1 MAGKMSK
8 FECLLLH
15 PLQLRTRLAY
25 IFSKTNQCPTEI
37 RYREPKPIKSFGIGI
52 GAVTLS
58 AETEIALYCIFLGQ
72 QTKKEEKERERKK
85 QALVKMNST
94 KPYFTSVCNRA
105 LHPQSCLVKGVTR
118 TSEQV
123 CITLWAV
130 LGYSVRKLYAC
141 KNQPKF
147 ITTFEICGFGIGY
160 GIGRKYR
167 PITVSVSVSD

>member
-1 MAGKMSK
+1 MPRVN
-8 FECLLLH
+8 L
-15 PLQLRTRLAY
+15 
-25 IFSKTNQCPTEI
+25 CPTEI
-37 RYREPKPIKSFGIGI
+37 RYRYREPKLIPNFGIGI

-72 QTKKEEKERERKK
+72 QTKKEEREKKK

-94 KPYFTSVCNRA
+94 KPYLTSVCNRA
-105 LHPQSCLVKGVTR
+105 LHPQSCLVKGFTR
-118 TSEQV
+118 ASEQV

-130 LGYSVRKLYAC
+130 LGYSVRKLYVC

-147 ITTFEICGFGIGY
+147 ITTSEICGFGIGY

-167 PITVSVSVSD
+167 PITVSVSVSALN